1 MESKLKVK
9 ENEQT
14 RMNNELSFLRNK
26 QNSTIESL
34 ERQTDV
40 LEKETVRM
48 R

>member
-34 ERQTDV
+34 ERQTDG